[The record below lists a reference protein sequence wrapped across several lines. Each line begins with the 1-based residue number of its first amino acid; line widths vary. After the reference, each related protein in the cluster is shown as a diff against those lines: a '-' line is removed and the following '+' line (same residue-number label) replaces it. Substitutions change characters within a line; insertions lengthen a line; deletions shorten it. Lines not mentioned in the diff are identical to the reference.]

1 MSLSMLMGCYA
12 ARGAVVCS
20 QVIGILSLSLADLDT
35 PVRSFSC
42 NFEVTGTYDPR
53 PDTGSATVRSPP
65 RGRCAP
71 RAHGQ
76 WAHARQVYLHG
87 SLPATHFHVF

>member
-53 PDTGSATVRSPP
+53 PATGSVVDGAEPSARSMRSPCTWAV
-65 RGRCAP
+65 GP
-71 RAHGQ
+71 RAAGI
-76 WAHARQVYLHG
+76 
-87 SLPATHFHVF
+87 ST